1 MAQIQPEMSEDNDV
15 IVEEYHSDN
24 DDTKTEAEREGA
36 AEDGGEENHVTKIYY
51 CSRTHSQLAQF
62 VREVQ
67 RSPFGSD
74 TSLVSLGSRQVSV
87 ITFISPATYM

>member
-1 MAQIQPEMSEDNDV
+1 MAQLQPEMSEDNDV

-24 DDTKTEAEREGA
+24 DDTKTEAEQEGVA

-74 TSLVSLGSRQVSV
+74 TSLVSLGSRQVL
-87 ITFISPATYM
+87 